1 MAEVFNMPTLGQSM
15 EEGTVVQWLKQEGDT
30 VKKGDEI
37 VEIMTDKAN
46 MPVES
51 PSDGVLRKIL
61 VAADQTVP
69 VSTPIAILG
78 TADEPIDHLL
88 GGAPAVSDDNSS
100 SVAAAPAP
108 VAEPV
113 AAGMTAAPP
122 APSGKVFI
130 SPRARRLADDMGVP
144 ISALSGFGSG
154 PEGRVLEKDVR
165 AYMDRQSKPLP
176 PMPGTRQRVSP
187 LAAKIAGD
195 LGVDVGDL
203 AMGLPGSRITAD
215 HVRAH
220 VETAKPVA
228 PQPGGSPTVA
238 QAIPF
243 RGMRKIVADNV
254 TKSRQTA
261 PHVTLNTEADVTEMT
276 AAFGALRAE
285 VEKAYGTKLTYT
297 DLLIKVTA
305 RALEDHPL
313 CNAALIGDEIRVYAD
328 KNVGVAVATEN
339 GLIVPVVKQADS
351 KSLGEVSVELKG
363 LVERCRTGKQSPDDL
378 AGGTF
383 TITNLGAYGVDTF
396 DPIIVPP
403 QSCIL
408 GVGRMVQ
415 KPAVHNGQI
424 AVRTMMSLSLSF
436 DHRVLDGAPAALF
449 LKRVRELLE
458 SPVLIFAH
466 V

>member
-46 MPVES
+46 MPVET

-69 VSTPIAILG
+69 VNTPIAILG

-88 GGAPAVSDDNSS
+88 GGAPPSAQHTD
-100 SVAAAPAP
+100 ATAAPATAAP
-108 VAEPV
+108 EPV
-113 AAGMTAAPP
+113 AASKTAPAAPP
-122 APSGKVFI
+122 GRLFI
-130 SPRARRLADDMGVP
+130 SPRARRLADDLGVP

-154 PEGRVLEKDVR
+154 PEGRVLEKDVH
-165 AYMDRQSKPLP
+165 AYLDRQSKPLP
-176 PMPGTRQRVSP
+176 SLPGTRQRVTP

-203 AMGLPGSRITAD
+203 AMGLPGSRITAE

-220 VETAKPVA
+220 VETARPAA
-228 PQPGGSPTVA
+228 PQPAGSPAIA
-238 QAIPF
+238 QVIPF
-243 RGMRKIVADNV
+243 KGMRKLVADNV

-261 PHVTLNTEADVTEMT
+261 PHVTLNTEADVTELG
-276 AAFGALRAE
+276 AVFGALRQE

-297 DLLIKVTA
+297 DLLIKAAA

-313 CNAALIGDEIRVYAD
+313 CNAALVGDEIRVYAD

-339 GLIVPVVKQADS
+339 GLVVPVVRQPGS
-351 KSLGEVSVELKG
+351 KSLGEVSVELKA